1 LYPVSF
7 HGGAGGL
14 VAAARFRL
22 VRHRLDGST
31 TWRLLATNNRD
42 LARAPITYADPDDC
56 RAAVRWLRQNVPD
69 LRIAIVRAGPSSWSW
84 RILTGEVVVAVSSRA
99 YQRRIQADQ
108 AATTALDLIP
118 NADLVDLEPRR

>member
-1 LYPVSF
+1 M
-7 HGGAGGL
+7 
-14 VAAARFRL
+14 
-22 VRHRLDGST
+22 

-42 LARAPITYADPDDC
+42 LARAPTTYPDAESC
-56 RAAVRWLRQNVPD
+56 RAAVDRLQHNVAQ

-84 RILTGEVVVAVSSRA
+84 RILAEEVVVVVSSRD

-118 NADLVDLEPRR
+118 AAELVDLEPRR

>member
-1 LYPVSF
+1 M
-7 HGGAGGL
+7 
-14 VAAARFRL
+14 AAARFRIL
-22 VRHRLDGST
+22 RHRWDGSL

-42 LARAPITYADPDDC
+42 LGRAPTAYADAESC
-56 RAAVRWLRQNVPD
+56 RTAVLWLQGNVGD

-84 RILTGEVVVAVSSRA
+84 RILAGETVVAVSSRD

-118 NADLVDLEPRR
+118 AAELVDLEPRR

>member
-1 LYPVSF
+1 M
-7 HGGAGGL
+7 
-14 VAAARFRL
+14 

-42 LARAPITYADPDDC
+42 LARAPITYAQADDC
-56 RAAVRWLRQNVPD
+56 RAAVRWLQQNVPG

-84 RILTGEVVVAVSSRA
+84 RILTGVVVVGVSCRA

-118 NADLVDLEPRR
+118 TAGLVDHEPRR